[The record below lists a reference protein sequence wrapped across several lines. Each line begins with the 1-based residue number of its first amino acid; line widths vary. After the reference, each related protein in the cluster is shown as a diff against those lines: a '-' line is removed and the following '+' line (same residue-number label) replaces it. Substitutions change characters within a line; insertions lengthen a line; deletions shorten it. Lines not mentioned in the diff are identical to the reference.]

1 MKLKY
6 EEKSVNR
13 MLLKIRVIKVNL
25 IKEILNLILK
35 SRTFNGGIKIYD
47 YFLKRVNV
55 KKEYV
60 YW

>member
-35 SRTFNGGIKIYD
+35 SRTFNGGIKIND

>member
-1 MKLKY
+1 
-6 EEKSVNR
+6 

>member
-47 YFLKRVNV
+47 YFLK
-55 KKEYV
+55 KSEC
-60 YW
+60 